1 MLRKRSLFHHTMTFV
16 WDPKAGILN
25 SKHAKRSDCTIYFV
39 YFLTYATNVEIK
51 SGVSGVSAIFF
62 IFFCVQ
68 QFSSTRIKKSERQL
82 SWNWQIEIQ
91 CDVRWPC
98 LYCLACLNA
107 LLLMALAWKRYIP
120 TTNNRQCIKLKSLNE
135 WKVAQS
141 AIGHLMIW
149 LVDIVYKE
157 EKKYRFDIKILSL
170 VNSSTLLAKNKL
182 LLQSNAT
189 LREKFP
195 IQFFRI

>member
-1 MLRKRSLFHHTMTFV
+1 
-16 WDPKAGILN
+16 
-25 SKHAKRSDCTIYFV
+25 
-39 YFLTYATNVEIK
+39 
-51 SGVSGVSAIFF
+51 
-62 IFFCVQ
+62 
-68 QFSSTRIKKSERQL
+68 
-82 SWNWQIEIQ
+82 
-91 CDVRWPC
+91 
-98 LYCLACLNA
+98 
-107 LLLMALAWKRYIP
+107 MALAWKRYIP
-120 TTNNRQCIKLKSLNE
+120 TTNNIQCIKLKSLNE